1 VIAELLV
8 WEYCDDLVCLVCLS
22 IREHMSVTMHW
33 SKLHRIFHACYTDA
47 QSSSDGVVICY
58 VGLLSIFTARRY
70 AIAVYATTLCLCVRP
85 FVTSRSSIETDER
98 IEMVFGMG
106 ASFDLSYA
114 VL

>member
-1 VIAELLV
+1 
-8 WEYCDDLVCLVCLS
+8 
-22 IREHMSVTMHW
+22 MSVTMHW